1 MRRFL
6 RRAERAERDER
17 GFTITEVTLTLLILS
32 IVLMVAFDFLD
43 RASILTMRADAH
55 GRAEAELQTAMRVVS
70 QNVRSASPIG
80 EPCTSTTDTPP
91 GGESA
96 LPAGYADCMQ
106 FTVRR
111 STTGLDT
118 CARTEFV
125 YALVPVPGTTTRKL
139 VENRREY
146 TGTTTS
152 CTQGTLRPRRVLL
165 ERVANTTTPA
175 QPLFAYY
182 ASSGAAIPTSDAAAI
197 KRASSVRITLAVR
210 FRQSADPI
218 VLTSSAA
225 LRNIR

>member
-1 MRRFL
+1 MRRLFD
-6 RRAERAERDER
+6 RAERDER

-55 GRAEAELQTAMRVVS
+55 GRAEAEVQTAMRVVS
-70 QNVRSASPIG
+70 QNVRSASPVG

-91 GGESA
+91 AGESA

-111 STTGLDT
+111 TTTALDT
-118 CARTEFV
+118 CARTEFL
-125 YALVPVPGTTTRKL
+125 YALVPVSGSTTRKL

-146 TGTTTS
+146 TGTTAS
-152 CTQGTLRPRRVLL
+152 CTQGPLRQRRVLL
-165 ERVANTTTPA
+165 ERVANTTPA

-182 ASSGAAIPTSDAAAI
+182 GSDGAAIPTSDTAAI
-197 KRASSVRITLAVR
+197 KKASSVRMTLAVR
-210 FRQSADPI
+210 FQQSADPI

>member
-1 MRRFL
+1 MRRLFD
-6 RRAERAERDER
+6 RAERDED
-17 GFTITEVTLTLLILS
+17 GFTITEVMLTLLILS
-32 IVLMVAFDFLD
+32 IVLMVALDFLD

-55 GRAEAELQTAMRVVS
+55 GRAEAEAQTAMRVVS

-91 GGESA
+91 VGESA

-111 STTGLDT
+111 TTTGLDT
-118 CARTEFV
+118 CARTEFL
-125 YALVPVPGTTTRKL
+125 YALVPVAGSTTRKL

-152 CTQGTLRPRRVLL
+152 CTQGPLRQRRVLL
-165 ERVANTTTPA
+165 ERVANTTAT

-182 ASSGAAIPTSDAAAI
+182 ASSGAAIPTSDTAAI
-197 KRASSVRITLAVR
+197 KKASSVRITLAMR
-210 FRQSADPI
+210 FSASADPI